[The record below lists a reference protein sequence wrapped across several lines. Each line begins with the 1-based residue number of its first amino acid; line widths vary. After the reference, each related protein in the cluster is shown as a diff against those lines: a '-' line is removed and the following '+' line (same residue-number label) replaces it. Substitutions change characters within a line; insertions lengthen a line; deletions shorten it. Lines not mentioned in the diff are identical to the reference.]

1 MDFRMRAH
9 FWLYDSASSSNILS
23 STTLMM
29 LSFLQRGQYSGK
41 CSNTVS
47 GRILTFVFLLHK
59 GHSSQSAMNTSS
71 VLSVQGQVNFQHS
84 RHCIKQETVQKPFC
98 YVFSERKQPRL
109 FFSWR
114 TAGLSGVMSKPQYSS
129 VALPLCTTASGV
141 VGVLS

>member
-41 CSNTVS
+41 YNNTVS

-84 RHCIKQETVQKPFC
+84 
-98 YVFSERKQPRL
+98 
-109 FFSWR
+109 
-114 TAGLSGVMSKPQYSS
+114 
-129 VALPLCTTASGV
+129 
-141 VGVLS
+141 